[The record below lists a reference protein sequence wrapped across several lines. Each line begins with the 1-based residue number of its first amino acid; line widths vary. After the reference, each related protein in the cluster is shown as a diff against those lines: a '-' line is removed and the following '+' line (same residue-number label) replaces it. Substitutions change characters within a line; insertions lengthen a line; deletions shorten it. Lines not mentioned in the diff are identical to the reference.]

1 MRNFQTPEV
10 VDRGSET
17 QLEVGSK
24 WLNMILFSG
33 HRLRVQTA
41 NTGQAM
47 TFKEAAYDEVSNVD
61 DKLYYIA
68 VK

>member
-1 MRNFQTPEV
+1 
-10 VDRGSET
+10 
-17 QLEVGSK
+17 
-24 WLNMILFSG
+24 MILFSG

-41 NTGQAM
+41 NTWQAM
-47 TFKEAAYDEVSNVD
+47 TFKEAAYDEMSNVD

>member
-1 MRNFQTPEV
+1 
-10 VDRGSET
+10 
-17 QLEVGSK
+17 
-24 WLNMILFSG
+24 MILFSG
-33 HRLRVQTA
+33 HRVRVQTA
-41 NTGQAM
+41 NTRQAMTFKEAAYDEVPNTSQAM